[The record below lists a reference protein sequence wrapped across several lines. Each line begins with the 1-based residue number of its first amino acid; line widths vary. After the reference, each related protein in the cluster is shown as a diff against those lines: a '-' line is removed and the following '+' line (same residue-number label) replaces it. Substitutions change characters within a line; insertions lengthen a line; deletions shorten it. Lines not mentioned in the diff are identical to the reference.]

1 MILNIQELYKN
12 EKYQECEA
20 ELQKRIKAYG
30 ENEVTYAYELML
42 LGQDKKYDDLVKVA
56 EKMYAKYPAN
66 AKLIPMM
73 YNIKK
78 EVYKDNK
85 GAMKIYDNF
94 MKDNYDYDTYIKF
107 ADLLIDQGN
116 TKKGLEIK
124 EDLAKR
130 FSYAPSRFL

>member
-1 MILNIQELYKN
+1 MAKMKL
-12 EKYQECEA
+12 
-20 ELQKRIKAYG
+20 
-30 ENEVTYAYELML
+30 LMPTSL
-42 LGQDKKYDDLVKVA
+42 CFWRQDKKYDDLVKVA
-56 EKMYAKYPAN
+56 EKMYSKYPAN

-107 ADLLIDQGN
+107 ADLAHRPG
-116 TKKGLEIK
+116 K
-124 EDLAKR
+124 
-130 FSYAPSRFL
+130 Y